1 MAPPP
6 PPPLSNLTAAAQP
19 APAELAAQ
27 VKRVLRKETR
37 ARAWRMRSFYG
48 LLLMAFALLVVF
60 KYAPIWGVSISFL
73 DFNFYDGILG
83 SAWNDFAHFRR
94 LFREPFFLRV
104 FRNNVILSLLHL
116 AITFPAPIV
125 LALLL
130 NEVRHT
136 IYKRVVQSIGYLPH
150 FMSWVVLAGILREFL
165 SPSTGFAGW
174 AFTQLGLDPVNWF
187 ANVETFRALLVGTA
201 IWQSVGWG
209 SILYLAALS
218 GIDPQLYEAG
228 AIDGSSRWQ
237 NAIHITLP
245 SLVPVITILFL
256 LRLGNFFEQ
265 SFEHVFMMYNEGVY
279 EVGDIMETYIYRGGI
294 QSGDHDY
301 NTAVGL
307 FQNVL
312 GLALLIIVNQIT
324 RRYNDFSVW

>member
-1 MAPPP
+1 MATPPP
-6 PPPLSNLTAAAQP
+6 TTAASP
-19 APAELAAQ
+19 TPAELQAR
-27 VKRVLRKETR
+27 VKLVLRKQTR
-37 ARAWRMRSFYG
+37 SRAWRMRSFYG
-48 LLLMAFALLVVF
+48 LLLMAFALLIVF
-60 KYAPIWGVSISFL
+60 KYAPVWGVSISFL
-73 DFNFYDGILG
+73 DFNYYDGILG
-83 SAWNDFAHFRR
+83 SPWNDFAHFRR
-94 LFREPFFLRV
+94 LFRDPFFVRV
-104 FRNNVILSLLHL
+104 FRNNIVLSLLHL
-116 AITFPAPIV
+116 GITFPAPIV

-130 NEVRHT
+130 NEVRNT
-136 IYKRVVQSIGYLPH
+136 IFKRTVQSIGYLPH

-174 AFTQLGLDPVNWF
+174 LFTQLGLDTVNF
-187 ANVETFRALLVGTA
+187 FNSVEMFRGLLVGTQ

-209 SILYLAALS
+209 SIIYLAALS
-218 GIDPQLYEAG
+218 SIDPQLYEAG
-228 AIDGSSRWQ
+228 AIDGTSRWQ

-265 SFEHVFMMYNEGVY
+265 SFEQVFMLYTPVVY

-294 QSGDHDY
+294 QNSDYDY

-312 GLALLIIVNQIT
+312 GLALLVIVNQIT
-324 RRYNDFSVW
+324 RRHSEFSVW

>member
-1 MAPPP
+1 MATS

>member
-1 MAPPP
+1 
-6 PPPLSNLTAAAQP
+6 
-19 APAELAAQ
+19 
-27 VKRVLRKETR
+27 
-37 ARAWRMRSFYG
+37 MRSFYG

>member
-1 MAPPP
+1 MANIAPRTAPH
-6 PPPLSNLTAAAQP
+6 LSSADVKTGY
-19 APAELAAQ
+19 
-27 VKRVLRKETR
+27 KRVLRRQRR

-48 LLLMAFALLVVF
+48 LLLMALALLMVF
-60 KYAPIWGVSISFL
+60 KYAPMWGVSISFL
-73 DFNFYDGILG
+73 DFNYFDGLAG
-83 SAWNDFAHFRR
+83 SSWNDFAHFRR

-104 FRNNVILSLLHL
+104 FRNNVVLSLLHL

-130 NEVRHT
+130 NEVRHSF
-136 IYKRVVQSIGYLPH
+136 YKRIVQSIGYLPH
-150 FMSWVVLAGILREFL
+150 FMSWVVLAGILQEFL

-174 AFTQLGLDPVNWF
+174 LFTQLGLDPVNWF
-187 ANVETFRALLVGTA
+187 TRVETFRGLLVGTS

-228 AIDGSSRWQ
+228 AIDGTSRWQ
-237 NAIHITLP
+237 NALHITLP
-245 SLVPVITILFL
+245 SLVPVITVLFL

-265 SFEHVFMMYNEGVY
+265 SFEHVFMLYNPAVY
-279 EVGDIMETYIYRGGI
+279 EVADIMETYIYRVAI
-294 QSGDHDY
+294 QDGDPDY
-301 NTAVGL
+301 PTAIGL

-312 GLALLIIVNQIT
+312 GLVLLVIVNQIT

>member
-1 MAPPP
+1 MAT

-19 APAELAAQ
+19 ASAELAAQ
-27 VKRVLRKETR
+27 VKRVLRKQTR

-48 LLLMAFALLVVF
+48 LLLPAFVLLIVF

-83 SAWNDFAHFRR
+83 SSWNDFAHFRR
-94 LFREPFFLRV
+94 LFRDPFFLRV
-104 FRNNVILSLLHL
+104 FRNTVILSLLHL
-116 AITFPAPIV
+116 AIVFPAPIV
-125 LALLL
+125 LAMLL

-136 IYKRVVQSIGYLPH
+136 IYKRVVQSISYLPH
-150 FMSWVVLAGILREFL
+150 FMSWVVLSGILREFL
-165 SPSTGFAGW
+165 SPSTGFSGW

-187 ANVETFRALLVGTA
+187 TNVETFRALLVGTA
-201 IWQSVGWG
+201 IWQGVGWG

-245 SLVPVITILFL
+245 SLVPVITTLFL
-256 LRLGNFFEQ
+256 LRLGNFFEH
-265 SFEHVFMMYNEGVY
+265 SFEQVFMMYNPVVY
-279 EVGDIMETYIYRGGI
+279 EVGDIMETYIYRAGILGG
-294 QSGDHDY
+294 DFDY
-301 NTAVGL
+301 TTAVGL

-312 GLALLIIVNQIT
+312 GLALLVIVNRIARHYT
-324 RRYNDFSVW
+324 DFGF

>member
-1 MAPPP
+1 MANSAPP
-6 PPPLSNLTAAAQP
+6 TAAHVST
-19 APAELAAQ
+19 AEPKPDYKLI
-27 VKRVLRKETR
+27 LRKQTR

-48 LLLMAFALLVVF
+48 LLLMAFALLAVF

-73 DFNFYDGILG
+73 NFNFYDGILG

-94 LFREPFFLRV
+94 LFRDPFFLRV
-104 FRNNVILSLLHL
+104 FRNNIILSLLHL

-136 IYKRVVQSIGYLPH
+136 VYKRTVQSIGYLPH
-150 FMSWVVLAGILREFL
+150 FMSWVVLSGILREFL

-174 AFTQLGLDPVNWF
+174 LFTQLGLHPINWLN
-187 ANVETFRALLVGTA
+187 NVETFRALLVGTA

-209 SILYLAALS
+209 SIIYLAALS
-218 GIDPQLYEAG
+218 SIDPQLYEAG
-228 AIDGSSRWQ
+228 AIDGTSRWQ

-245 SLVPVITILFL
+245 SMVPVITILFL

-265 SFEHVFMMYNEGVY
+265 SFEHVFMLYNPAVY

-294 QSGDHDY
+294 QDGDFDY
-301 NTAVGL
+301 TTAVGL

-312 GLALLIIVNQIT
+312 GVVLLVVVNQIT
-324 RRYNDFSVW
+324 RRYNEFSVW

>member
-1 MAPPP
+1 MATPPP
-6 PPPLSNLTAAAQP
+6 VTATAAQP
-19 APAELAAQ
+19 ASAELAAQ
-27 VKRVLRKETR
+27 VKRVLRKQTR

-48 LLLMAFALLVVF
+48 LLLPAFALLVVF

-73 DFNFYDGILG
+73 DFNYYDGILG
-83 SAWNDFAHFRR
+83 STWNDFAHFRR
-94 LFREPFFLRV
+94 LFREHFFLRV
-104 FRNNVILSLLHL
+104 FRNTVILSLLHL

-130 NEVRHT
+130 NEVRRT
-136 IYKRVVQSIGYLPH
+136 IYKRVVQSISYLPH
-150 FMSWVVLAGILREFL
+150 FVSWVVLAGILKEFL

-174 AFTQLGLDPVNWF
+174 AFTQLGWDPVNWF
-187 ANVETFRALLVGTA
+187 TQVETFRALLVGTA

-245 SLVPVITILFL
+245 SLVPVITVLFL
-256 LRLGNFFEQ
+256 LRLGNFFEH
-265 SFEHVFMMYNEGVY
+265 SFEQVFMMYNPVVY
-279 EVGDIMETYIYRGGI
+279 EVGDIMETYIFRVGI
-294 QSGDHDY
+294 QGGDFDY
-301 NTAVGL
+301 ATAVGL

-312 GLALLIIVNQIT
+312 GLALLIIVNQII

>member
-1 MAPPP
+1 MANIAPQTAPH
-6 PPPLSNLTAAAQP
+6 LSTGEVKAD
-19 APAELAAQ
+19 
-27 VKRVLRKETR
+27 VKRILRRQRR

-48 LLLMAFALLVVF
+48 LLLMALTLLMVF
-60 KYAPIWGVSISFL
+60 KYAPMWGVSISFL
-73 DFNFYDGILG
+73 DFNYFDGLAG
-83 SAWNDFAHFRR
+83 SSWNDFAHFRR

-104 FRNNVILSLLHL
+104 FRNNIILSLLHL

-136 IYKRVVQSIGYLPH
+136 VYKRTVQSIGYLPH
-150 FMSWVVLAGILREFL
+150 FMSWVVLSGILREFL

-174 AFTQLGLDPVNWF
+174 LFTQLGLDPVNWF
-187 ANVETFRALLVGTA
+187 TTLETFRGLLVGTA

-209 SILYLAALS
+209 SIIYLAALS

-228 AIDGSSRWQ
+228 AIDGTSRWQ
-237 NAIHITLP
+237 NAVHITLP

-256 LRLGNFFEQ
+256 LRLGNLFEQ
-265 SFEHVFMMYNEGVY
+265 SFEHVFMMYNAAVY
-279 EVGDIMETYIYRGGI
+279 EVGDIMETYIFRVGI
-294 QSGDHDY
+294 QGGDFDY
-301 NTAVGL
+301 TTAVGL

-312 GLALLIIVNQIT
+312 GLVLLVVVNQIT

>member
-1 MAPPP
+1 MAT
-6 PPPLSNLTAAAQP
+6 PPPLSNLTAAQP
-19 APAELAAQ
+19 ASAELAAQ
-27 VKRVLRKETR
+27 VKRVLRKQTR

-60 KYAPIWGVSISFL
+60 KYAPIWGLSIAFL
-73 DFNFYDGILG
+73 DFNYYDGILG

-94 LFREPFFLRV
+94 LFQEYFFARV
-104 FRNNVILSLLHL
+104 FRNTVILSLLHL
-116 AITFPAPIV
+116 AIVFPAPIV

-136 IYKRVVQSIGYLPH
+136 IYKRVVQSISYLPY
-150 FMSWVVLAGILREFL
+150 FMSWVVLSGILRELL

-187 ANVETFRALLVGTA
+187 TQVKTFRALLIGAA

-209 SILYLAALS
+209 SILYLAAMS

-245 SLVPVITILFL
+245 SLVPVITTLFL
-256 LRLGNFFEQ
+256 LGLGNFFEN
-265 SFEHVFMMYNEGVY
+265 SFQQVFMMYNPVVH
-279 EVGDIMETYIYRGGI
+279 EVGDIMETYIFRVGI
-294 QSGDHDY
+294 QGGDYDY
-301 NTAVGL
+301 ITAVGL

-312 GLALLIIVNQIT
+312 GLALLFIVNQIA
-324 RRYNDFSVW
+324 RRYTDYSAW

>member
-1 MAPPP
+1 MATPPP
-6 PPPLSNLTAAAQP
+6 IATAAQP
-19 APAELAAQ
+19 ASAELAAQ
-27 VKRVLRKETR
+27 VKRVLRRQTR
-37 ARAWRMRSFYG
+37 ARVRRMRSFYG
-48 LLLMAFALLVVF
+48 LLLMAFALLIVF
-60 KYAPIWGVSISFL
+60 KYAPIWGLSISFL

-83 SAWNDFAHFRR
+83 STWNDFAHFRR
-94 LFREPFFLRV
+94 LFRDPFFLRV
-104 FRNNVILSLLHL
+104 FRNSVILSLLHL
-116 AITFPAPIV
+116 AIVFPAPIV

-136 IYKRVVQSIGYLPH
+136 IYKRVVQSISYLPH

-174 AFTQLGLDPVNWF
+174 AFTQLGLDPVNWLTH
-187 ANVETFRALLVGTA
+187 VETFRALLIGTA

-209 SILYLAALS
+209 SIIYLAALS

-256 LRLGNFFEQ
+256 LGLGNFFEN
-265 SFEHVFMMYNEGVY
+265 SFQQVFMMYNPVVY
-279 EVGDIMETYIYRGGI
+279 EVGDIMETYIYRAGILGG
-294 QSGDHDY
+294 DFDY
-301 NTAVGL
+301 TTAVGL

-312 GLALLIIVNQIT
+312 GLALLFIVNQII
-324 RRYNDFSVW
+324 RRYNDFGVW

>member
-1 MAPPP
+1 MANTAPQTAPH
-6 PPPLSNLTAAAQP
+6 LSTGEMKADY
-19 APAELAAQ
+19 
-27 VKRVLRKETR
+27 KRILRRETR

-48 LLLMAFALLVVF
+48 LLLMAFALLAVF

-94 LFREPFFLRV
+94 LFQDPFFYRI
-104 FRNNVILSLLHL
+104 FRNNVVLSLLHL

-136 IYKRVVQSIGYLPH
+136 VYKRTVQSIGYLPH
-150 FMSWVVLAGILREFL
+150 FMSWVVLSGILREVL

-174 AFTQLGLDPVNWF
+174 LFTQLGLDPVNWF
-187 ANVETFRALLVGTA
+187 TNVETFRALLVGTA

-209 SILYLAALS
+209 SIIYLAALS

-228 AIDGSSRWQ
+228 AIDGTSRWQ
-237 NAIHITLP
+237 NALHITLP

-256 LRLGNFFEQ
+256 LRLGNLFEQ
-265 SFEHVFMMYNEGVY
+265 SFEHVFMMYNPVVY

-294 QSGDHDY
+294 QDGNFDY
-301 NTAVGL
+301 TTAVGL

-312 GLALLIIVNQIT
+312 GLVLLVIVNQIT
-324 RRYNDFSVW
+324 RRYSDFSVW

>member
-1 MAPPP
+1 MANIAPQ
-6 PPPLSNLTAAAQP
+6 TASHLPTTESTAGY
-19 APAELAAQ
+19 
-27 VKRVLRKETR
+27 KRVLRRQTR

-48 LLLMAFALLVVF
+48 LLLMAFALLAVF
-60 KYAPIWGVSISFL
+60 KYAPMWGVSISFL

-83 SAWNDFAHFRR
+83 STWNDFAHFRR

-116 AITFPAPIV
+116 GITFPAPIV

-136 IYKRVVQSIGYLPH
+136 VYKRSVQSIGYLPH
-150 FMSWVVLAGILREFL
+150 FMSWVVLSGILREFL

-174 AFTQLGLDPVNWF
+174 LFTQLGLDPVNWF
-187 ANVETFRALLVGTA
+187 TTVETFRALLVGTA

-209 SILYLAALS
+209 SIIYLAALS

-228 AIDGSSRWQ
+228 AIDGTSRWQ
-237 NAIHITLP
+237 SAVHITLP

-256 LRLGNFFEQ
+256 LRLGNLFEQ
-265 SFEHVFMMYNEGVY
+265 SFEHVFMMYNAAVY
-279 EVGDIMETYIYRGGI
+279 EVGDIMETYIYRVGI
-294 QSGDHDY
+294 QGGDFDY
-301 NTAVGL
+301 TTAVGL

-312 GLALLIIVNQIT
+312 GLVLLVVVNQIT

>member
-1 MAPPP
+1 MANIAPQTAPH
-6 PPPLSNLTAAAQP
+6 LSTGEVKAD
-19 APAELAAQ
+19 
-27 VKRVLRKETR
+27 VKRILRKQTR

-48 LLLMAFALLVVF
+48 LLLMAFALLAVF
-60 KYAPIWGVSISFL
+60 KYAPMWGVSISFL
-73 DFNFYDGILG
+73 DFNFWDGILG
-83 SAWNDFAHFRR
+83 SSWNDFAHFRR
-94 LFREPFFLRV
+94 LFRDPFFLRV
-104 FRNNVILSLLHL
+104 FRNNIVLSLLHL

-136 IYKRVVQSIGYLPH
+136 FYKRTVQSIGYLPH
-150 FMSWVVLAGILREFL
+150 FMSWVVLSGILFEFL

-174 AFTQLGLDPVNWF
+174 LFTRLGLDPVNWF
-187 ANVETFRALLVGTA
+187 TSVETFRGLLVGTA

-209 SILYLAALS
+209 SIIYLAALS

-228 AIDGSSRWQ
+228 AIDGTSRWQ
-237 NAIHITLP
+237 NAVHITLP

-265 SFEHVFMMYNEGVY
+265 SFEHVFMMYNPVVY
-279 EVGDIMETYIYRGGI
+279 EVGDIMETYIYRSGI
-294 QSGDHDY
+294 QDGDFDY
-301 NTAVGL
+301 TTAVGL

-312 GLALLIIVNQIT
+312 GLVLLVIVNQIT